1 MTDIEQVQEQQP
13 RLDPRIR
20 NPFTEMEAWTNRIGT
35 QPTLFR
41 PEWPM
46 IDGVDFTPIADIEET
61 DTAWTVEVELPG
73 VKKKDLT
80 VETHGRTVVITG
92 ERKEKER
99 EGVLRQRRR
108 AMGSF
113 RYEVTLPR
121 DIDVDGIDA
130 SLDHGELVVTIPKQ
144 SHQQPRKVKIN

>member
-1 MTDIEQVQEQQP
+1 MTDIEQARDVMPQREP
-13 RLDPRIR
+13 RMWD
-20 NPFTEMEAWTNRIGT
+20 PFTEMEAWTNRMAGW
-35 QPTLFR
+35 PKLFR

-46 IDGVDFTPIADIEET
+46 VDGVDFTPLADIEET
-61 DTAWTVEVELPG
+61 DTAWLVDVELPG

-80 VETHGRTVVITG
+80 VETHGRTVVIAG

-108 AMGSF
+108 VTGSF
-113 RYEVTLPR
+113 RYEVTLPG

-130 SLDHGELVVTIPKQ
+130 SLHDGELVVTVPKQ
-144 SHQQPRKVKIN
+144 SKEQPRKVKIS